1 MWRQL
6 RQLARLGLELP
17 SQLRRPVGLEE
28 SRERLRSQQRARAE
42 HFLAAAHALI
52 YDAPRSPFRA
62 LLHWAGCEWSDLR
75 ERVNAMGIEAAL
87 AQLRDAG
94 VYLTL
99 EEFKRQVPISRP
111 GLTLEPIESD
121 FDSPLSND
129 GAIEGTTSGTRSRPS
144 RVSYTWPFIT
154 DEAAHELLLYAS
166 HGVASQPVAL
176 WYPVPP
182 GVAGLHNVLM
192 DAKRG
197 HAAAK
202 WFSQIDPAT
211 STMSRA
217 TRVALPAIR
226 LGGRAVG
233 LRLPAPEFADLAH
246 ADRVLDWIRAPCV
259 VRGFASSLVR
269 LASVALERGRD
280 LTGVTLFSGG
290 EPLTDVRRSF
300 IESTGA
306 RVFPRYLTTEIG
318 LISAGC
324 PHRSTTDA
332 MHVFTDRV
340 AIVPSA
346 HGLLLSGL
354 TAHSGKVLLN
364 TNLGDTGEL
373 SERDCTCEFG
383 ALGFTTH
390 IGHVRSQQR
399 LTLEG
404 MTVLVSDFDAAV
416 NESMRRL
423 GGPPD
428 ACQYR
433 RDTSARGLDVLR
445 IAISPAVDMRD
456 ERAFIVSVYD
466 ALRTK
471 GAGVAMAADLWQQ
484 ADVINVV
491 REQPQLTAGSK
502 LRSL

>member
-17 SQLRRPVGLEE
+17 SQLRHPVSLDEARG
-28 SRERLRSQQRARAE
+28 RL
-42 HFLAAAHALI
+42 LAAQQNRREKFLSTARMHVYAS
-52 YDAPRSPFRA
+52 PRSPFQA
-62 LLHWAGCEWSDLR
+62 LLRWAGCEWSDLR
-75 ERVNAMGIEAAL
+75 ERVHAIGVEATL
-87 AQLRDAG
+87 EQLRDAG
-94 VYLTL
+94 VYVSL
-99 EEFKRQVPISRP
+99 EEYKRQVPISRP
-111 GLTLEPIESD
+111 GLTLEPIEAD
-121 FDSPLSND
+121 FDAPQLTD
-129 GAIEGTTSGTRSRPS
+129 TAIEGTTSGTRSRPS
-144 RVSYTWPFIT
+144 RVSYTWPFIA
-154 DEAAHELLLYAS
+154 DEAAHELLLYTS

-176 WYPVPP
+176 WYPAPP

-197 HAAAK
+197 HASAK
-202 WFSQIDPAT
+202 WFSQIDPAH
-211 STMSRA
+211 SAMSHA

-226 LGGRAVG
+226 WGGRAAG

-246 ADRVLDWIRAPCV
+246 ADRVLDWIHAPCV

-269 LASVALERGRD
+269 LASVALAHGRD
-280 LTGVTLFSGG
+280 LSGVTMFSGG
-290 EPLTDVRRSF
+290 EPLTDVRRTF

-318 LISAGC
+318 LISAAC
-324 PHRSTTDA
+324 PHRTSTDA

-340 AIVPSA
+340 AIVPSE

-354 TAHSGKVLLN
+354 TLHSGKVLMN

-373 SERDCTCEFG
+373 SEHACACEFG
-383 ALGFTTH
+383 QLGFTTH
-390 IGHVRSQQR
+390 IAHVRSQQR

-416 NESMRRL
+416 NESMRRMA
-423 GGPPD
+423 GPPD

-433 RDTSARGLDVLR
+433 SDTNARGLEVLR
-445 IAISPAVDMRD
+445 IAISPAVESLD
-456 ERAFIVSVYD
+456 ERAFVRSVYD
-466 ALRTK
+466 VLRAK
-471 GAGVAMAADLWQQ
+471 GAGTALAADLWQQ
-484 ADVINVV
+484 ADAITVV